1 VELDL
6 DVADILDPATVDKVV
21 KQGEFAALDV
31 DLEEID
37 FRQAGFRKEIGE
49 SAESHLLH
57 WPPDGGGVEGAGGVG
72 IIVHLQ
78 FLLLVSESKRQA
90 DYGSVVREPGLAF
103 AVEPRNWLK
112 KPDSAAESRTD
123 LRREISLVTAY
134 VKDDGFGAKVIV
146 QAKLPVALSGEP

>member
-1 VELDL
+1 
-6 DVADILDPATVDKVV
+6 
-21 KQGEFAALDV
+21 
-31 DLEEID
+31 
-37 FRQAGFRKEIGE
+37 
-49 SAESHLLH
+49 
-57 WPPDGGGVEGAGGVG
+57 
-72 IIVHLQ
+72 VHLQ

-134 VKDDGFGAKVIV
+134 VKDDGFEAKVIV